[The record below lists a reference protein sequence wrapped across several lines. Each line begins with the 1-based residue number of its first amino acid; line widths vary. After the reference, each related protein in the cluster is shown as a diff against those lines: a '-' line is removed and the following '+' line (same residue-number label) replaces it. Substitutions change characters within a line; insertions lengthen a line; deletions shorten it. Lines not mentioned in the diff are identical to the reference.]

1 MRLSTRGR
9 YGARFMLD
17 LAIHGGQ
24 GPVLLKDLAER
35 QGLSVKYLE
44 QLVGPLRKAGLVKSK
59 RGVRGGFQLAKAP
72 EEIRMLE
79 VVEAV
84 EGALTLVECVA
95 HPKGCPRSPKCATK
109 EVWSKA
115 ANAIRE
121 VLAGISLADMIGS
134 HGSTRER
141 EERSHAHSRQHR

>member
-1 MRLSTRGR
+1 
-9 YGARFMLD
+9 MLD
-17 LAIHGGQ
+17 LALHEGQ

-59 RGVRGGFQLAKAP
+59 RGVRGGFQLSRAP

-84 EGALTLVECVA
+84 EGSLSLVECVA
-95 HPKGCPRSPKCATK
+95 HPKGCPRSADCATK
-109 EVWSKA
+109 EVWGKA
-115 ANAIRE
+115 ADAIRE
-121 VLAGISLADMIGS
+121 VLAGISLADMIGVHS
-134 HGSTRER
+134 AKKARRGA
-141 EERSHAHSRQHR
+141 SHAHT

>member
-17 LAIHGGQ
+17 LALHEGQ

-59 RGVRGGFQLAKAP
+59 RGVRGGFQLSRAP

-84 EGALTLVECVA
+84 EGSLSLVECVA
-95 HPKGCPRSPKCATK
+95 HPKGCPRSADCATK
-109 EVWSKA
+109 EVWGKA
-115 ANAIRE
+115 ADAIRE
-121 VLAGISLADMIGS
+121 VLAGISLADMIGVHS
-134 HGSTRER
+134 AKKARRGA
-141 EERSHAHSRQHR
+141 SHAHT

>member
-59 RGVRGGFQLAKAP
+59 RGVRGGFQLARAP

-84 EGALTLVECVA
+84 EGSLILVECVA
-95 HPKGCPRSPKCATK
+95 HPKGCPRADDCATK

-115 ANAIRE
+115 ARAIRE
-121 VLAGISLADMIGS
+121 VLAGITLADMIGIQ
-134 HGSTRER
+134 
-141 EERSHAHSRQHR
+141 RSRRKRKEGEHAHL